1 MGSNLISY
9 PVSVGATEPSSPYS
23 SFSYE
28 PATMLN
34 RCVMVKFD
42 FLTAGDALVAPIG
55 SSKDEDKGKYTSATP
70 RWSNCSGSALKGPGS
85 L

>member
-42 FLTAGDALVAPIG
+42 FLTAEDALPID
-55 SSKDEDKGKYTSATP
+55 SSKDEQARDPKMRPTGAQRTRFP
-70 RWSNCSGSALKGPGS
+70 VIALVM
-85 L
+85 